1 MNVVRITSASNPAI
15 KLIKSLH
22 DKKGRQKEKSVLLE
36 GIRLVADAAN
46 SGALIRYFVVSESYF
61 EKSREIISKYH
72 SEKVIVLTDELFG
85 KVSETEAPQGLIAVA
100 RIPCYNEDEILSRL
114 KRLIVLERIQD
125 PGNAGTIIRTA
136 DAFGFDA
143 VILSGDSVDPFNS
156 KVVRSTMG
164 SLFHI
169 PVVVSEDIY
178 STINKIKDK
187 SIPVIAAHPRDGRS
201 CWNVD
206 LSSDVAIVIGNEG
219 NGLTNKML
227 ELSDEVAM
235 IPMTGLAES
244 LNASS
249 AASVLIYESMRQ
261 KLMKQ
266 EHGPR

>member
-1 MNVVRITSASNPAI
+1 MNVVRITSASNPQVKAI
-15 KLIKSLH
+15 RSLH

-36 GIRLVADAAN
+36 GIRLVTDACE
-46 SGALIRYFVVSESYF
+46 SGARIRYFAVSESFF
-61 EKSREIISKYH
+61 EKSGDIVSKYP
-72 SEKVIVLTDELFG
+72 SEKVIVLTDELFARVG
-85 KVSETEAPQGLIAVA
+85 ETEAPQGLIAVA
-100 RIPCYNEDEILSRL
+100 KIPDYNENEIISGS

-143 VILSGDSVDPFNS
+143 VLLSGDSVDPFNP

-169 PVVVSEDIY
+169 PVVVCEDIY
-178 STINKIKDK
+178 NSIIKIKEK
-187 SIPVIAAHPRDGRS
+187 SVPVVAAHPRDGRP
-201 CWNVD
+201 CWDVD
-206 LSSDVAIVIGNEG
+206 LSRKVAIVIGNEG
-219 NGLTNKML
+219 NGLTAQML

-235 IPMTGLAES
+235 IPMAGLAES

-261 KLMKQ
+261 KLSKQ
-266 EHGPR
+266 K